1 MNKKIASLLMASALS
16 LSLIAPA
23 LAFDPPPSG
32 DTTPSIDGSGNIT
45 WEITDPNAP
54 SNPGTTTPGGSSGS
68 GGGSYVPPAKPSV
81 TIDKQ
86 SSGAG
91 TFNVSVGADKITIVT
106 SPTQGNVVDTITVT
120 DKDGNVLTLTK
131 TSENHYECDRPAN
144 GGKVTV
150 AVTFKPD
157 GSNPSGA
164 NPFVDVQSGVFFY
177 DAVLWAVQ
185 KGVTTGTSATTFG
198 PGEGCTRGQIVT
210 FLYRAS

>member
-91 TFNVSVGADKITIVT
+91 TFNVSVGA
-106 SPTQGNVVDTITVT
+106 
-120 DKDGNVLTLTK
+120 
-131 TSENHYECDRPAN
+131 
-144 GGKVTV
+144 
-150 AVTFKPD
+150 
-157 GSNPSGA
+157 
-164 NPFVDVQSGVFFY
+164 NPFVDVQPGAFFY

-185 KGVTTGTSATTFG
+185 KGITTGTSATTFG